1 MNRDGN
7 AVIEQL
13 IENKVKIHRRMIN
26 EQDKTGKK
34 V

>member
-13 IENKVKIHRRMIN
+13 IENKVKTHGRVIN
-26 EQDKTGKK
+26 EQDQTGKK

>member
-13 IENKVKIHRRMIN
+13 IENKVKTHGRMIN
-26 EQDKTGKK
+26 EQNKAGKK